1 MFRVLIIVLRFVLPV
16 IVASLLSTPIAALSH
31 EEWVTA
37 FVRFVEW
44 PMPAAESTLIV
55 CQQHDTPALE
65 LEGRQVRGVKLK
77 VRRVTHPREIAGC
90 HVYAALASDELHW
103 VPALKIINQVINV
116 APSKVPPILAVG
128 HGAQF
133 CDLGGAICLVKNT
146 TTGVETYRLN
156 LDALARAGFRVD
168 SQLLRSQPPRAT
180 KAG

>member
-1 MFRVLIIVLRFVLPV
+1 M
-16 IVASLLSTPIAALSH
+16 
-31 EEWVTA
+31 TA
-37 FVRFVEW
+37 FVRFVDW
-44 PMPAAESTLIV
+44 PTPTADTTLTV

-65 LEGRQVRGVKLK
+65 LEGRQVRGLKLK
-77 VRRVTHPREIAGC
+77 VRRVVHPRELVGC
-90 HVYAALASDELHW
+90 HVYTALASDELHW

-116 APSKVPPILAVG
+116 APSKTLPILAVG

-133 CDLGGAICLVKNT
+133 CDLGGAICLVKNAM
-146 TTGVETYRLN
+146 TGVETYRLN